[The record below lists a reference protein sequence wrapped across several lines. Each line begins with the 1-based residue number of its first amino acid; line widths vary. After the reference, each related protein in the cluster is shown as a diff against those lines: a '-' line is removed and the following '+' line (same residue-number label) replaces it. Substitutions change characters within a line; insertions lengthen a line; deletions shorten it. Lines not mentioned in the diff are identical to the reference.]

1 LTKLLG
7 YCISY
12 SAHRV
17 AASVERKK
25 LASILSNGSVQ
36 LTNIFRV
43 IYMRFILTIMVV
55 LASFSSI
62 AKPLSYYFE
71 QQVEFDSTIPTP
83 QEVLGYQVG
92 EWHVRHDQLV
102 RYMEILAQKSDRI
115 NFEVIGRTHEQRPLV
130 MLTITAANKLKNI
143 EKTRQAHLA
152 RLNNSNN
159 KTAEQPSVVW
169 MGYSV
174 HGNESSGSNAALLVA
189 YYLAAA
195 QGDEINELLNNTVI
209 LLDPSLNPDGLARF
223 ANWANSNRGMNLSS
237 DPQTRE
243 HVESWPSSRTNHYWF
258 DLNRDWL
265 LLQHPESRARIA
277 KFHYWKPNI
286 LTDFHEMG
294 PNSSYFFQPG
304 IPSRK
309 HPITPE
315 ENVSLTKAI
324 ANYHAKTLDE
334 NNALYFTEESFD
346 DFYYGKGSTYP
357 DVNGGVGILFEQA
370 SSRGH
375 IQETINGPLTFA
387 FTIKNQ
393 LLTSLSTFKAAIDNR
408 QALLEYQANFY
419 NKAVELAKDEDYQG
433 YIVQADEDHTRT
445 NDFLSILKQHQI
457 NAYPMKEGL
466 KAEGKNFT
474 ANSYFVPLAQ
484 PQYRLV
490 KAIFSEQ
497 QNFADNTF
505 YDVSGWTLA
514 HAFNLPFAKVNSR
527 WGLEVEKTAWQKPKQ
542 PELAS
547 LTKNYAYG
555 FAWNDMQAPKMLN
568 SLLQQGIKARVA
580 LKPLTAVST
589 NAEVNFD
596 AGSIIIP
603 AGLQTDTN
611 WVTKLNQAQSQ
622 FGIEV
627 KPITTG
633 LTSKGADLG
642 SRSMAVVSA
651 PKVLLVGGKGVSQ
664 YEAGEVWYYLDRF
677 VGVAPTIVEMNRLA
691 SLELS
696 NYSHIVL
703 PHGNYS
709 TLSDSD
715 KVAIKSWV
723 RKGGVIWGHKGG
735 AKFLADQQLLK
746 ASYLSRRD
754 VASAFDTQGLKY
766 ADKDHLAGRQR
777 IAGAIFNTKV
787 DTTHPL
793 MFSFKRDTLP
803 VFKNSTWLLEASQA
817 PFVNILTYT
826 QQPLLAGFTD
836 AINVEQVAGGA
847 ALMAHSYGRGS
858 VIAMTDN
865 PVFRGYWYG
874 TSRLLSNALFFGHTF
889 RVSGN

>member
-1 LTKLLG
+1 MVALL
-7 YCISY
+7 
-12 SAHRV
+12 
-17 AASVERKK
+17 
-25 LASILSNGSVQ
+25 
-36 LTNIFRV
+36 
-43 IYMRFILTIMVV
+43 
-55 LASFSSI
+55 SFSSM

-71 QQVEFDSTIPTP
+71 QDIEFDHSIPTP
-83 QEVLGYQVG
+83 EEILGYQVG

-115 NFEVIGRTHEQRPLV
+115 NFEIIGRTHEQRPLV
-130 MLTITAANKLKNI
+130 MLTITAPNKLKNI
-143 EKTRQAHLA
+143 ETIRQAHLS
-152 RLNNSNN
+152 RLIDSNN
-159 KTAEQPSVVW
+159 QTAEQPAVVW

-174 HGNESSGSNAALLVA
+174 HGNESSGSNSSLLVA

-195 QGDEINELLNNTVI
+195 QGDEINDLLNNTVI

-237 DPQTRE
+237 DPKTRE
-243 HVESWPSSRTNHYWF
+243 HVENWPSSRTNHYWF

-277 KFHYWKPNI
+277 KFHQWKPNV

-309 HPITPE
+309 HPITPD
-315 ENVSLTKAI
+315 ENVSLTKTI

-375 IQETINGPLTFA
+375 IQDTVNGPLSFP

-393 LLTSLSTFKAAIDNR
+393 LLTSLSTFEATRDNR
-408 QALLEYQANFY
+408 QALLDYQAGFY
-419 NKAVELAKDEDYQG
+419 NQAVELANDEDYQG
-433 YIVQADEDHTRT
+433 YVVEGVDDNTRV
-445 NDFLSILKQHQI
+445 NDFLSVLKQHQI
-457 NAYPMKEGL
+457 NVFPLTKAL
-466 KAEGKNFT
+466 KANGQNFT

-497 QNFADNTF
+497 KNFADNTF

-514 HAFNLPFAKVNSR
+514 HAFNLPFAKVKSS
-527 WGLEVEKTAWQKPKQ
+527 WGLNVAENAWQEPAK
-542 PELAS
+542 AS
-547 LTKNYAYG
+547 FAAFTQSYAFG
-555 FAWNDMQAPKMLN
+555 FSWDDTLAPKMLN

-580 LKPLTAVST
+580 LSPLTAKST
-589 NAEVNFD
+589 SQEISFN

-603 AGLQTDTN
+603 AGLQTNTD
-611 WVTKLNQAQSQ
+611 WVKQLNKAQNE
-622 FGIEV
+622 FGIAI
-627 KPITTG
+627 KPITSG

-642 SRSMAVVSA
+642 SRTMAVVTQ
-651 PKVLLVGGKGVSQ
+651 PKVLLIGGQGVSQ

-677 VGVAPTIVEMNRLA
+677 VGVAPTIVEMNRL
-691 SLELS
+691 SSIELS
-696 NYSHIVL
+696 DYSHIVL
-703 PHGNYS
+703 AHGNYS
-709 TLSDSD
+709 RLSEADTM
-715 KVAIKSWV
+715 AIKSWV
-723 RKGGVIWGHKGG
+723 NKGGVIWGHKGG
-735 AKFLADQQLLK
+735 AKFLVDQQLLK
-746 ASYLSRRD
+746 AGYLSRKD
-754 VASAFDTQGLKY
+754 VASAFKTEGLTY

-777 IAGAIFNTKV
+777 IAGAIFNTNI
-787 DTTHPL
+787 DLTHPL
-793 MFSFKRDTLP
+793 TFSFKRNTLP
-803 VFKNSTWLLEASQA
+803 VFKNSTWLLETSNV

-826 QQPLLAGFTD
+826 QKPLLAGFTD
-836 AINVEQVAGGA
+836 AVNIEQVAGGA
-847 ALMAHSYGRGS
+847 GLIAHSYGRGT
-858 VIAMTDN
+858 VIGMTDN

-889 RVSGN
+889 RASGD